1 MGPSA
6 SISSYSVFSG
16 KFMCNTGVPGDARTR
31 SLLSRSVGFQMHGEP
46 EPYQTI
52 FFVKAFFQLLSLTLV
67 RKKSDFSLCTASP
80 APLKQNRPDFV

>member
-6 SISSYSVFSG
+6 SISSFSVFSG
-16 KFMCNTGVPGDARTR
+16 KFMCNTGVPGDARTC

-46 EPYQTI
+46 EPYQT
-52 FFVKAFFQLLSLTLV
+52 FFCKSFLSV
-67 RKKSDFSLCTASP
+67 AQFDAYAKKKSDFSLCTASP

>member
-6 SISSYSVFSG
+6 SISSFSVFSG
-16 KFMCNTGVPGDARTR
+16 KFMCNTGVPGDARTC

-52 FFVKAFFQLLSLTLV
+52 FFVKAFFQLLSLTLA
-67 RKKSDFSLCTASP
+67 RKKKRF
-80 APLKQNRPDFV
+80 